1 MEASRAGKTAV
12 LEQIKS
18 QHESGL
24 TWENPEE
31 ARELKYS
38 NLIDIFLWAI
48 TEVEILGEEKELQQ
62 KSGVVLESSSDV
74 PWWVSLQNEVLKST
88 SLLGKARLD
97 LADCLF
103 STSMLSNTTQKTDR
117 NVSRLSRR
125 FGTIPKFIDSFY
137 QEIGLSLNAVY

>member
-1 MEASRAGKTAV
+1 M
-12 LEQIKS
+12 
-18 QHESGL
+18 
-24 TWENPEE
+24 
-31 ARELKYS
+31 
-38 NLIDIFLWAI
+38 
-48 TEVEILGEEKELQQ
+48 GEEKELQQ

>member
-12 LEQIKS
+12 LEHIKS

-38 NLIDIFLWAI
+38 NLIEIFLWAI

-62 KSGVVLESSSDV
+62 KSGVIRAIRCTVGILAERAIEIY
-74 PWWVSLQNEVLKST
+74 VSL
-88 SLLGKARLD
+88 R
-97 LADCLF
+97 
-103 STSMLSNTTQKTDR
+103 
-117 NVSRLSRR
+117 
-125 FGTIPKFIDSFY
+125 
-137 QEIGLSLNAVY
+137 

>member
-38 NLIDIFLWAI
+38 NLI
-48 TEVEILGEEKELQQ
+48 EILGEEKELQQ
-62 KSGVVLESSSDV
+62 KSGVIRAIRCTV
-74 PWWVSLQNEVLKST
+74 
-88 SLLGKARLD
+88 GI
-97 LADCLF
+97 LAE
-103 STSMLSNTTQKTDR
+103 R
-117 NVSRLSRR
+117 AIEIYVSRLS
-125 FGTIPKFIDSFY
+125 
-137 QEIGLSLNAVY
+137 V